1 MHIYPRNARGREVTP
16 RLRDL
21 TCKME
26 SSDIAKCEGGDGVL
40 AHPRRV
46 EEVVDSTV
54 SQGSRTAAGPD
65 NDGIGCLLPNSCTT
79 NIGIEISFG
88 MKRPYI
94 KICMSYNNTTQKT

>member
-1 MHIYPRNARGREVTP
+1 MHIYPRNTRGREVTP

-46 EEVVDSTV
+46 EEVVGRRGLRDSSASNQWPSTDLDGPLRL
-54 SQGSRTAAGPD
+54 STA
-65 NDGIGCLLPNSCTT
+65 LH
-79 NIGIEISFG
+79 
-88 MKRPYI
+88 
-94 KICMSYNNTTQKT
+94 TQC

>member
-1 MHIYPRNARGREVTP
+1 MHIYPRNAHGREVTP

-26 SSDIAKCEGGDGVL
+26 SSDIAKCEGGDEVL
-40 AHPRRV
+40 AHPRRA

-79 NIGIEISFG
+79 NIGIQISFG
-88 MKRPYI
+88 MKRSYI
-94 KICMSYNNTTQKT
+94 KICLSYNNTTQKT